1 MVTKETLIHEVHVE
15 WKKYDKKKLEF
26 HLCYQA
32 KFLNLLSVKTFSLES
47 KTNSYAGKLSANKL
61 S

>member
-1 MVTKETLIHEVHVE
+1 MIKKTRIPLI
-15 WKKYDKKKLEF
+15 
-26 HLCYQA
+26 LCCQA
-32 KFLNLLSVKTFSLES
+32 KFLYLLSVKTFSLES

>member
-1 MVTKETLIHEVHVE
+1 MIK
-15 WKKYDKKKLEF
+15 KKKLEF
-26 HLCYQA
+26 HLCCQA
-32 KFLNLLSVKTFSLES
+32 KFLNLLPVKTFSLES